1 MRTFREVLFVII
13 LLLWLARAEDDDHDH
28 HDDHDH
34 EEEEEMMT
42 EAQIWGF
49 GFLGG
54 LAVSLIGF
62 IAAIIVVLIK
72 RCGSDGCFEV
82 VIKFLFALACGALL
96 GDVVVHIFPEAYSS

>member
-13 LLLWLARAEDDDHDH
+13 LLLCLVRAEDDD

-96 GDVVVHIFPEAYSS
+96 GDVVVHIFPEAYNS